1 MLKNTI
7 FNQLLQ
13 LIYRYN
19 FKKCVNRY
27 DGDKYTKRFSCW
39 QQFIVLLY
47 SQARGLKSLREIT
60 ISLRSQYRKWYH
72 LGLKS
77 VARSTLSDAN
87 INRSSDI
94 FQDVFYDLLSKC
106 QSLSP
111 KHRFRFKNPL
121 YTMDSTLISLCLSIL
136 PWAKYR
142 KMKGARK
149 LHTLL
154 DHSGC
159 LPSFM
164 TITDG
169 KCHDINVVKDKQY
182 GFPTILSDSIITV
195 DRAYIDYKWLYSLTI
210 SKVYFVTRIK
220 RNISYEVLGQQ
231 KIIKNRDVISDH
243 TIRMTGF
250 YTKEN
255 YPDKLRLIKY
265 YNKETKKEL
274 VFITN
279 NFKLAARTI
288 ADLYKARWQIE
299 IFFKWIKQN
308 LKIKTFLG
316 TSENAVMT
324 QIWVAMI
331 YYLLL
336 SFLKFQTKYS
346 YSMQEFARIIK
357 ELLME
362 NISLFDTLSLNYE
375 NCNKVKEKNI
385 QLAFY

>member
-1 MLKNTI
+1 MVKNTI

-27 DGDKYTKRFSCW
+27 DGDKYTKRLSCW
-39 QQFIVLLY
+39 QQFVVLLY

-72 LGLKS
+72 LGLTN

-87 INRSSDI
+87 SNRSSDI
-94 FQDVFYDLLSKC
+94 YRDLFYDLLSKC

-121 YTMDSTLISLCLSIL
+121 YTMDSTLISLCLSIF
-136 PWAKYR
+136 PWARYR
-142 KMKGARK
+142 KMKGALK

-169 KCHDINVVKDKQY
+169 KCHDINVVKDKKY
-182 GFPTILSDSIITV
+182 GFPTILSDSIITI

-210 SKVYFVTRIK
+210 SKIYFVTRIK

-231 KIIKNRDVISDH
+231 EIIKNRGVISDQI
-243 TIRMTGF
+243 IRLTGF

-265 YNKETKKEL
+265 YDKETKKEL
-274 VFITN
+274 VFLTN

-308 LKIKTFLG
+308 LRIKTFLG

-362 NISLFDTLSLNYE
+362 NVSLFDTLSLNYE
-375 NCNKVKEKNI
+375 NCKKVKEKNI